1 MVDVFT
7 SDADRVKISRSVD
20 ALSCAFTEHLMRTV
34 SGGLSQQEKAPAE
47 LGLIELSFC
56 LNRRLSGET
65 SESQACLSI
74 NDCVSSFYIIF
85 KLCRKLTRSFLN
97 KNI

>member
-1 MVDVFT
+1 MFSNFIRGRVIFAYEIKVSSQQRLVVVVLT
-7 SDADRVKISRSVD
+7 SDADRVKISRFVN

-56 LNRRLSGET
+56 LSRRLSGET
-65 SESQACLSI
+65 SESLRLVCP
-74 NDCVSSFYIIF
+74 
-85 KLCRKLTRSFLN
+85 
-97 KNI
+97 

>member
-65 SESQACLSI
+65 SESLRLVCP
-74 NDCVSSFYIIF
+74 
-85 KLCRKLTRSFLN
+85 
-97 KNI
+97 

>member
-1 MVDVFT
+1 MFSNFIRGRVIFAYEIKVSSQRLVVVDVLT
-7 SDADRVKISRSVD
+7 SDADRVKISRFVN

-56 LNRRLSGET
+56 LSRRLSGET
-65 SESQACLSI
+65 SESLRLVCP
-74 NDCVSSFYIIF
+74 
-85 KLCRKLTRSFLN
+85 
-97 KNI
+97 